1 MAASDIETQMEIDKK
16 DHPFT
21 PKKEDARK
29 FIICGVHEGSSKINF
44 QTEKYVMKKRHFDGV
59 AIIDI
64 ANTWDKLFLAARI
77 IASVENWSDVCVV
90 SNNPIAQRALLKFAA
105 HTGSSSI
112 VGRFTPGLLTNQS
125 QKNFKE
131 PRLIVVS
138 DPQTDSQA
146 VLEASHV
153 NVPVIALCNTDS
165 SIKNVDVVI
174 PCNNKSPHSIGL
186 IYWMLAREVLHLRGR
201 IDKSKGFSFKPK
213 EEGNEIVP
221 DLYFHREPQ
230 EIAIEEE
237 AEEKP
242 QIDKTTPAPLEPAD
256 AEKSAWGEEDMDA
269 DPVLE
274 VVGERVEREQ
284 APPEERGLNLRMERI
299 VDWAAA
305 SKPTGTGNQDEE
317 KK

>member
-1 MAASDIETQMEIDKK
+1 MTEMEVDKNYGQN
-16 DHPFT
+16 DLFALE
-21 PKKEDARK
+21 KEDARK
-29 FIICGVHEGSSKINF
+29 FIICGVHEGSSKVNF
-44 QTEKYVMKKRHFDGV
+44 QTEQYVMKKRHFDGV

-64 ANTWDKLFLAARI
+64 TKTWDKLFLAARI
-77 IASVENWSDVCVV
+77 IASVENPADVCVV
-90 SNNPIAQRALLKFAA
+90 SNNPTAQRALLKFAA

-131 PRLIVVS
+131 PRLLVVS
-138 DPQTDSQA
+138 DPQIDSQA
-146 VLEASHV
+146 ILEASHV

-174 PCNNKSPHSIGL
+174 PCNNKNPHSVGL

-201 IDKSKGFSFKPK
+201 IDKSSGFVIKSSVG
-213 EEGNEIVP
+213 EDSDIMP

-230 EIAIEEE
+230 EIALEEE
-237 AEEKP
+237 GEEKP
-242 QIDKTTPAPLEPAD
+242 QIDETTPAVPELPVG
-256 AEKSAWGEEDMDA
+256 EKLLGWGEGDVEME
-269 DPVLE
+269 PTLE
-274 VVGERVEREQ
+274 VVGERVAEDQ
-284 APPEERGLNLRMERI
+284 APQEERLNLRMERI

-305 SKPTGTGNQDEE
+305 SKQTGWGNQDEE